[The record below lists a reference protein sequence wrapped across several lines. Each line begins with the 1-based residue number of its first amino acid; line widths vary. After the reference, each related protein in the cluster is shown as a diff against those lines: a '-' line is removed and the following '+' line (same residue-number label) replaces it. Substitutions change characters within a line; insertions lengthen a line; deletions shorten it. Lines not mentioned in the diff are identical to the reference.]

1 MKCVNGDRLAFLFN
15 ILQIITEVDDVASVA
30 GGDVSSSI
38 DIDGVNSGD
47 NDQRTLADKIDMYVL
62 KLL

>member
-1 MKCVNGDRLAFLFN
+1 M
-15 ILQIITEVDDVASVA
+15 QIITEVDDVASVA